1 MREKMM
7 KTNLAFAV
15 LCTIAG
21 YSWAQTSVTVY
32 GVMDLGVVSEGG
44 GPGGSVLKLSSG
56 VSAGSRLGFR
66 GVEDLGGGLSAKFV
80 IESGIAAD
88 TGGLN
93 QGGLTFGR
101 QAFVGLDGGFG
112 SITAGRQYT
121 PHFLAIDDI
130 DPFGTGLAGNSTNLM
145 GTTAR
150 MSNALIYATPTL
162 GGFSGQLA
170 YGFGEVAGDTSANRQ
185 LGLRL
190 AYSAGPFSAG
200 LAHHHTND
208 AVGTTAE
215 KNTLISGKYN
225 FNFGWASLGYNV
237 NDGAPGSDSRDILV
251 GLSVPV
257 GAGIVMTSYI
267 RKDDRTALNR
277 DASQLGIGYMHNLS
291 KRTALYS
298 SYARIDNDN
307 GATYTVGNAIEA
319 GSGNRA
325 FNVGVRHRF

>member
-1 MREKMM
+1 M
-7 KTNLAFAV
+7 KKSNLALAV
-15 LCTIAG
+15 LCTMATC
-21 YSWAQTSVTVY
+21 SWAQTSVTVY

-66 GVEDLGGGLSAKFV
+66 GSEDLGGGLSAKFV

-112 SITAGRQYT
+112 SITAGRQYA
-121 PHFLAIDDI
+121 PHFLAVDDI
-130 DPFGTGLAGNSTNLM
+130 DPFGTGLAGNSTNLL

-150 MSNALIYATPTL
+150 MSNALIYTTPSV
-162 GGFSGQLA
+162 GGFNGQLA
-170 YGFGEVAGDTSANRQ
+170 YGFGEIAGDASANRQ
-185 LGLRL
+185 MGLRL
-190 AYSAGPFSAG
+190 GYSAGPFSGG

-208 AVGTTAE
+208 PSGTTAA
-215 KNTLISGKYN
+215 KNTLISAKYD
-225 FNFGWASLGYNV
+225 FNFGWVSLGYNV
-237 NDGAPGSDSRDILV
+237 NDGAPGNDSRDVLV
-251 GLSVPV
+251 GLSVP
-257 GAGIVMTSYI
+257 AGTGTIMASYV
-267 RKDDRTALNR
+267 RKDDRSALNR
-277 DASQLGIGYMHNLS
+277 DAAQIGIGYIHNVS
-291 KRTALYS
+291 KRTALYT

-307 GATYTVGNAIEA
+307 GAMYTVGNAIEA

-325 FNVGVRHRF
+325 FNFGVRHRF